1 MEKGNCNSFL
11 ALGIGLAIANF
22 LWIAPEKHNL
32 VLLGRN
38 EGALREI
45 ESRAPSQI
53 KTLAGDLSDLSLGQ
67 AAVDLALSA
76 FGRLDGLIVNHGTL
90 GEVKRIADCDPVAV
104 RETFNI
110 NFISAVACVSWS

>member
-1 MEKGNCNSFL
+1 VAHFF
-11 ALGIGLAIANF
+11 AVGIGLAIANF
-22 LWIAPEKHNL
+22 LLKAPEKHNL

-38 EGALREI
+38 EGALRDI

-53 KTLAGDLSDLSLGQ
+53 KTLAGNLSNLSLGQ

-90 GEVKRIADCDPVAV
+90 GELKRIADCDPVGV
-104 RETFNI
+104 GETFNI
-110 NFISAVACVSWS
+110 NFISAVACVSRS